1 MGLGVGEAGDR
12 TSLLKGLLPSG
23 WSQMC
28 VTCLVGGMVGLDLAF
43 CLQGS
48 LVDGRII
55 DTSLT
60 RDPLVIELGQK
71 QVIPGM
77 WPAPLSSSEPKPLL
91 SI

>member
-1 MGLGVGEAGDR
+1 
-12 TSLLKGLLPSG
+12 
-23 WSQMC
+23 
-28 VTCLVGGMVGLDLAF
+28 MVGLDLAF

-77 WPAPLSSSEPKPLL
+77 WPVPLPSSEPKPLL
-91 SI
+91 NILTGYVTLEQPARMIRTPRLFCYLVFKCHF